1 MLDLFYDYTS
11 NVALYPTWQAYLR
24 EQQPATL
31 VTWGAN
37 DRYFVADGARAYL
50 TDVPNAELH
59 LLDTGH
65 FALATHAQEIADL
78 IAAFHAKDTAGDPT
92 TAGASS

>member
-1 MLDLFYDYTS
+1 MLDLFYAYTS
-11 NVALYPTWQAYLR
+11 NDALYRPRQPYLR
-24 EQQPATL
+24 GQQPATL

-65 FALATHAQEIADL
+65 FALATHAKEIADL
-78 IAAFHAKDTAGDPT
+78 IAAFHAKHTAGNPT